1 MEVFVAKVCLLRSN
15 GKSAA
20 DIPSKR
26 RGAEKSG
33 LAIIPKVHC
42 GNKERFR
49 FERETESKMG
59 RQAYKCRRAVRVG
72 VR

>member
-42 GNKERFR
+42 WTG
-49 FERETESKMG
+49 TTI
-59 RQAYKCRRAVRVG
+59 AVEDSHPHSNWIAFMSLCMRK
-72 VR
+72 